1 MVQVDKLRYFLDG
14 PGEALIATT
23 DFDPTNPDL
32 SKILCVVTAKSA
44 AFRGSATME
53 PVTGGRSLAPRR
65 KFLTEREITFE
76 LSDCEMDFR
85 YVSLSQGEDI
95 VTGSVTV
102 WAFGESEQYV
112 VDDSLKITL
121 NHTPVPGTL
130 IVQEKDTGELV
141 EATLAKD
148 TATLTGVNKGDE
160 VLAIYQYEAADVKQV
175 STLNDSIPRTVK
187 IIHNQPMFD
196 EDNNIIGTQQIELFK
211 AAISGEFEEAYE
223 ERAAFAPSLTFEVL
237 DPKRADKKLVDHR
250 IIPVPEPEQVE
261 GS

>member
-32 SKILCVVTAKSA
+32 SKILCVVAAKSA

-53 PVTGGRSLAPRR
+53 PVTGGRSLTPRR

-85 YVSLSQGEDI
+85 YVALSQGEDI
-95 VTGSVTV
+95 ITGSVTV

-121 NHTPVPGTL
+121 NHTPVKDTL
-130 IVQEKDTGELV
+130 VVQAKDTGELV
-141 EATLAKD
+141 ESTLVEK

-250 IIPVPEPEQVE
+250 IIPVPEPEPVV